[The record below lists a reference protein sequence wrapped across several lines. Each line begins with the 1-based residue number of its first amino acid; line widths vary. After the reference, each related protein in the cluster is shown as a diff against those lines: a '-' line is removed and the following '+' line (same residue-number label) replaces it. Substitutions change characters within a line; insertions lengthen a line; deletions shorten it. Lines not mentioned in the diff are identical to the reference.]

1 MAWLSGLTGKAE
13 SFLNSIDQKAASVL
27 VNDDSSESNSS
38 LRSTVTQPTSQT
50 LGRSH
55 PHELPVTSH
64 TPFLSTQ
71 SKLTT
76 SSHGQVAKQPDT
88 RTSEAATGSTSH
100 IKTKAGDQTD
110 KKKTDTDEALFE
122 FLNSP
127 EPSERKRSTPGNST
141 RHSRQSSAS
150 SVISNKGGR
159 GSNEGPGSS
168 STSGSSMVHVE
179 MPGTDSRESPTD
191 LAPDVEALALEDAI
205 FDHSPSNSVHS
216 SHDLESHSNQ
226 MTSSSMDLE
235 NRLLKNEVA
244 SLNQEMSS
252 LVQRAK
258 DSQTELVRL
267 KQKMAD
273 QVQSATKSDH
283 IIRELQ
289 NREQDLMEALG
300 AKDSQLAIL
309 RVRLEEADREKESRQ
324 RAVEGLQSE
333 RERMLKD
340 HSDVSGIHGQALDS
354 LRLKLTEVE
363 GQLQREEEAHK
374 RTEQEAVERQT
385 RLEEEQR
392 GFTEALTAA
401 EKKLTEEK
409 AKVTEVTTQMKT
421 MRSNLDSAKQELSE
435 YKEKATRILQSKE
448 RLIASLR
455 EGSGASGDAA
465 GVSNLEYDTVK
476 QERDMFKEEIQQ
488 SRMTVENLRLELSDI
503 EAQLQQESD
512 NARET
517 ARSLEENLNEE
528 KQRRE
533 DVEQE
538 LLKQKKELQYA
549 IEEIHKQKTSFQSR
563 LSDREAEIDKLRNQL
578 ATKSMSST
586 TEYELESR
594 VRELT
599 ESLIQKQTMVEALST
614 EKNSL
619 GLQLE
624 RLGQQ
629 YKDIQAS
636 SMRTNTTV
644 IPVHEDDEV
653 RHRLPMFM
661 RETPTDT
668 GVTKKV
674 KRAVTTID
682 RFSIRLGR
690 FLRRYPIARIFVIV
704 YMALLHLWCM
714 IILLT
719 YQPEI
724 HGPEHMKLPEPPG
737 APVGK

>member
-13 SFLNSIDQKAASVL
+13 SLLNSLDQKAASVL
-27 VNDDSSESNSS
+27 SEDQKEAEAAH
-38 LRSTVTQPTSQT
+38 RSTVSQP
-50 LGRSH
+50 GH
-55 PHELPVTSH
+55 PGSGGSASYELPVTSH
-64 TPFLSTQ
+64 TPFLSAQ
-71 SKLTT
+71 SKGGT
-76 SSHGQVAKQPDT
+76 SSQGVITKQTD
-88 RTSEAATGSTSH
+88 SKSGEAAAGSTTPV
-100 IKTKAGDQTD
+100 KTKAGDQAL
-110 KKKTDTDEALFE
+110 KKKTETDEALFE

-127 EPSERKRSTPGNST
+127 EPTERKRSTPGNST

-159 GSNEGPGSS
+159 GSNDGQGSS

-179 MPGTDSRESPTD
+179 MPGSDSRESPTD

-216 SHDLESHSNQ
+216 NHDLESHSNQ
-226 MTSSSMDLE
+226 MTSSSLDLE

-244 SLNQEMSS
+244 SLNQEMAS

-267 KQKMAD
+267 KQKMT
-273 QVQSATKSDH
+273 QQSESATKSDH

-289 NREQDLMEALG
+289 NREQDLLEALG
-300 AKDSQLAIL
+300 AKDSQLAVL
-309 RVRLEEADREKESRQ
+309 RVRLEEADRERESRQ
-324 RAVEGLQSE
+324 KAVEGLQSE
-333 RERMLKD
+333 RERLLKD
-340 HSDVSGIHGQALDS
+340 HSDVSGLHGQALDS

-374 RTEQEAVERQT
+374 RTEQEAAERQA

-392 GFTEALTAA
+392 SFTEALTVA
-401 EKKLTEEK
+401 ERKLAEEK
-409 AKVTEVTTQMKT
+409 AKVTEVTNQMKA
-421 MRSNLDSAKQELSE
+421 MRSSLDSAKQELSE

-488 SRMTVENLRLELSDI
+488 CRMTTENLRVELSDI
-503 EAQLQQESD
+503 ETQMQQESD
-512 NARET
+512 TARET
-517 ARSLEENLNEE
+517 ARSLEDNLSEE

-549 IEEIHKQKTSFQSR
+549 IEEIHKQKSSFQSR
-563 LSDREAEIDKLRNQL
+563 LTDREAEIEKVRNQL

-636 SMRTNTTV
+636 SMRTSTTV

-690 FLRRYPIARIFVIV
+690 FLRRYPIARIFVIL
-704 YMALLHLWCM
+704 YMVLLHMWCM
-714 IILLT
+714 VILLT

-737 APVGK
+737 AQ